1 VEAAR
6 GDAGVSPQSPV
17 LSPQE
22 TAIYFESPEDF
33 RDWLRLHHKTETE
46 VWVGFWK
53 KATGRQKMSWSQAV
67 DQALCFGWIDG
78 KLHRVD
84 DQRHV
89 QRFTPRR
96 PTSNW
101 SKVNIEKMAKLEAE
115 GLVAPAG
122 RRAFEAR
129 SAARSGVYSFERGD
143 QPDRLP
149 DEYDKRLSP
158 AAREYLDGRPPWY
171 RRAAVHW
178 VTSAKREATREKRLA
193 TLIACSEG
201 GQDVPPLR
209 R

>member
-1 VEAAR
+1 M
-6 GDAGVSPQSPV
+6 SPQSPV
-17 LSPQE
+17 LGPQKA
-22 TAIYFESPEDF
+22 AIYFESPADF
-33 RDWLRLHHKTETE
+33 REWLRVHHQTESE

-53 KATGRQKMSWSQAV
+53 KSTGRQGMSWSEAV

-78 KLHRVD
+78 KLNRVD

-101 SKVNIEKMAKLEAE
+101 SKVNIEKMGRLEAE

-129 SAARSGVYSFERGD
+129 SQERSGVYSFERD
-143 QPDRLP
+143 EQPEVLP
-149 DEYDKRLSP
+149 TEYDSGLSA
-158 AAREYLDGRPPWY
+158 AARNYLEGRPPWY
-171 RRAAVHW
+171 RRAVVHW

-193 TLIACSEG
+193 ALIACSEAG
-201 GQDVPPLR
+201 EDVPPLR